1 MELTLQE
8 TKAFQEYISAI
19 QEKRIPKDSVR
30 DCRTSVISLIQ
41 NICIEEYHVLPTS
54 SELKE
59 PKKFII
65 NKSFFSKKDLN
76 TGRIEFHSQQLER
89 VYKQINLITD
99 NRNSSDYSTDNTD
112 DDEFAIQC
120 KSALKVILKWYVNN
134 YKKIQLSDI
143 TNLDTSE
150 KKIVADLFKTTF
162 TKTEK
167 IIERE
172 NYYVILL
179 IDSSQSMLWPYL
191 KDQSNFNKDNTKDY
205 TDAVLAVQ
213 KAMQLAH
220 EKSLTAL
227 RGSSI
232 CKDGYLKIYQYTFN
246 HHKKLL
252 NAPED
257 LSPVGLDRVV
267 KINAGTYHPEGKTAL
282 YDVIDESIKVVY
294 DNYLMKAMHEDKR
307 IDKVVIGVI
316 TDGEDTVLDEQSKS
330 IRIAEIKKYLNI
342 LRGNGDVSKCFLV
355 SSVLIGLT
363 GNDFSDN
370 KLKEIKGELSFDESI
385 SINQLDE
392 HSIRQAFKLFSTN
405 ALNV

>member
-8 TKAFQEYISAI
+8 KKAFQEYISAI
-19 QEKRIPKDSVR
+19 QEKRIPKDILR
-30 DCRTSVISLIQ
+30 DCRNSVIALIQ
-41 NICIEEYHVLPTS
+41 NICIEEYHVSPTS
-54 SELKE
+54 QELKE
-59 PKKFII
+59 PKKLII
-65 NKSFFSKKDLN
+65 TKSFFSKKDIN
-76 TGRIEFHSQQLER
+76 TGKIEYHSQLLEKVFR
-89 VYKQINLITD
+89 QINIITD

-120 KSALKVILKWYVNN
+120 KSALKVILKWYINK

-143 TNLDTSE
+143 TNLNSDE
-150 KKIVADLFKTTF
+150 KKMISDLFKTAF
-162 TKTEK
+162 KKTER

-172 NYYVILL
+172 TYYVILL

-191 KDQSNFNKDNTKDY
+191 KDQSNFNKENTKDY
-205 TDAVLAVQ
+205 MDAVLAVQ
-213 KAMQLAH
+213 NAMQLAH

-257 LSPVGLDRVV
+257 LSPVGLDRVA
-267 KINAGTYHPEGKTAL
+267 KINVGTYHPEGKTAL
-282 YDVIDESIKVVY
+282 YDVIYESIKVVY
-294 DNYLMKAMHEDKR
+294 DNYLMKAMHEEKR

-330 IRIAEIKKYLNI
+330 RQITEIKKYLNI
-342 LRGNGDVSKCFLV
+342 LRGDGDFSKCFLV

-370 KLKEIKGELSFDESI
+370 KLKEIKRELGFDESI